1 MKIEK
6 LLIKN
11 YKGFENCELN
21 LRSDINVF
29 VGVNGAGKTSIIELA
44 ATFLNQFVDKLCGN
58 TFVTRFSDFLI
69 SPLDINIKASETNN
83 RIDISAPWASKAR
96 DLNKKGVFL
105 SWFLN
110 KSINDAK
117 NNYEPLNSY
126 IKSYQEYLSESPE
139 ANIPIFRYYPC
150 HRLMDEKGKGKATTK
165 RYLIPQFKAYE
176 KAFSKTMAFDN
187 FIEWFVEEE
196 NKENREKIKRQDF
209 SYSMP
214 SLNVIREALR
224 KAFTSFSGTAY
235 SKLRVETRE
244 FNLKT
249 NEKSSLVIDKNDTT
263 YNLKQLSEGEKIV
276 TLMIAD
282 IAYML
287 SVANPSAKSP
297 LEGTGIVLIDEIDLH
312 LHPAWQRQ
320 IIPCLQET
328 FPNIQLLI
336 TTHSPQVLSM
346 VNHSN
351 IFIIEDFK
359 IVNIPPKTL
368 GKDANSLLWDVFAV
382 KERPDEAME
391 DFKELYDLIDEPE
404 NLEKAQL
411 KIKELAEKYGENDQE
426 IVRARLQLEYLTL
439 GK

>member
-6 LLIKN
+6 LIIKN
-11 YKGFENCELN
+11 YKGFEHCELS
-21 LRSDINVF
+21 LKPDINVF
-29 VGVNGAGKTSIIELA
+29 VGLNGAGKTSIIELA

-58 TFVTRFSDFLI
+58 TLVSRFSDFLI

-96 DLNKKGVFL
+96 DLHKKGVFL

-110 KSINDAK
+110 KSVNDAK

-126 IKSYQEYLSESPE
+126 IKSYQKYLTEKSDT
-139 ANIPIFRYYPC
+139 NIPIFRYYPC
-150 HRLMDEKGKGKATTK
+150 HRLIDEKGSGKAKTK

-176 KAFSKTMAFDN
+176 KAFSRTMAFDT

-411 KIKELAEKYGENDQE
+411 KIKELADKYGENDQE
-426 IVRARLQLEYLTL
+426 VVRARLQLDYLAL